1 MLTATIL
8 SSSEPFIKR
17 RLPTRSRRSP
27 FSSPASLRRLGYL
40 ATFLLEEKGVPKPV
54 DVRGALDA
62 SLITEVLE
70 G

>member
-1 MLTATIL
+1 
-8 SSSEPFIKR
+8 
-17 RLPTRSRRSP
+17 
-27 FSSPASLRRLGYL
+27 
-40 ATFLLEEKGVPKPV
+40 LLEEKGVPKPV